1 MPTEYMDENCD
12 EIIGVGE
19 VSKGRLELT
28 RKWPYNED
36 VRCSVTI
43 MSPPRQ
49 RLLLRWAKMDLFD
62 KEETM
67 ECDDRIYVYD
77 GKDDDAILLTP
88 PTGICGHKAPS
99 EVMRSTDRFVR
110 IVFQSYN
117 RNHIQG
123 NTADGFSLIY
133 SAFHTSDCDADSFR
147 CRNGHCIRK
156 SLMCDGWDNCED
168 GSDEDAESGPCAT
181 FWTSLF
187 SMGYWTFGGI
197 VAASVIAVAIIVA
210 CLIYCL
216 CHNQKGRFSCC
227 NDTAAGPA
235 AGEKPPPQMAQKNKG
250 KITVDYT
257 ALYDKKHKGRGVHP
271 KDQAANGK
279 DVKEDPVKTAAKKS
293 GWYDSVM
300 WYTMKNK
307 KHRKP
312 SMIDALY
319 NEEMSQTSSSHQS
332 SSTSTSTDK
341 ADEVDATGKKGR
353 GDVGKSGGRG
363 VAAVKPGGAIG
374 AAKRGSAPSEVSVST
389 VESDRVGK
397 KKKHVSRGPW
407 GEAVEPKKHNDPKKL
422 KGGKKGKKL
431 EKY

>member
-1 MPTEYMDENCD
+1 M
-12 EIIGVGE
+12 
-19 VSKGRLELT
+19 
-28 RKWPYNED
+28 
-36 VRCSVTI
+36 
-43 MSPPRQ
+43 
-49 RLLLRWAKMDLFD
+49 
-62 KEETM
+62 
-67 ECDDRIYVYD
+67 
-77 GKDDDAILLTP
+77 
-88 PTGICGHKAPS
+88 
-99 EVMRSTDRFVR
+99 
-110 IVFQSYN
+110 
-117 RNHIQG
+117 
-123 NTADGFSLIY
+123 
-133 SAFHTSDCDADSFR
+133 
-147 CRNGHCIRK
+147 
-156 SLMCDGWDNCED
+156 
-168 GSDEDAESGPCAT
+168 
-181 FWTSLF
+181 
-187 SMGYWTFGGI
+187 
-197 VAASVIAVAIIVA
+197 
-210 CLIYCL
+210 
-216 CHNQKGRFSCC
+216 
-227 NDTAAGPA
+227 
-235 AGEKPPPQMAQKNKG
+235 GEKPPPQMAQKNKG

-279 DVKEDPVKTAAKKS
+279 DVKEDPVKMAAKKS